1 MFIEHL
7 PRAMLVAGDAAWI
20 RKSFPG
26 LKELV
31 GRGRPKT
38 HKPIKEQDDVE
49 QRYVL
54 HVTE

>member
-1 MFIEHL
+1 
-7 PRAMLVAGDAAWI
+7 MLVAGDAAWI

-38 HKPIKEQDDVE
+38 YKPIKEQDDVE
-49 QRYVL
+49 QHYVL
-54 HVTE
+54 HVIE